1 MKEEKTYRQ
10 EAVVPDRGLP
20 FKLFR
25 FEGADGKYI
34 REAHQHCSVEIFA
47 VREGKADAYLGD
59 KKYVLS
65 AGEFMI
71 INSNEVHSIHTSGRN
86 EAIVLQIPMEK
97 QIMRLS
103 GEKREEDEKLF
114 ALLEKMYRQQIRKEY
129 GYELLMQSIFYQL
142 KYLLITVYQ
151 VPDER
156 KEHCTENRKMG
167 HLGKITG
174 YLQEHYAEEIS
185 LETLAATFGYCPT
198 YLSKMFRRYGR
209 INYKDYLRSIRF
221 EHALRELEETDL
233 TIGEIALKNG
243 FPNSQAFPDCSG
255 RNTVFCRQSTREDN
269 KFRTKFLNQGF
280 CTEFIYSF
288 NISSSRTAAGS
299 RAWGRA
305 PVCRPAYRTSARIW
319 TGD

>member
-1 MKEEKTYRQ
+1 MTMKEEKTYRQ

-97 QIMRLS
+97 QIMRFS
-103 GEKREEDEKLF
+103 GEKKEEDGKLF

-243 FPNSQAFPDCSG
+243 FPNSQAFSRLFREKYGILPTEYQ
-255 RNTVFCRQSTREDN
+255 RRQ
-269 KFRTKFLNQGF
+269 
-280 CTEFIYSF
+280 
-288 NISSSRTAAGS
+288 
-299 RAWGRA
+299 
-305 PVCRPAYRTSARIW
+305 
-319 TGD
+319 

>member
-1 MKEEKTYRQ
+1 MTMKEEKIYRQ

-34 REAHQHCSVEIFA
+34 CEAHQHSSVEIFA
-47 VREGKADAYLGD
+47 LREGKVDFCLGD
-59 KKYVLS
+59 KKYVLP
-65 AGEFMI
+65 AGKFI
-71 INSNEVHSIHTSGRN
+71 IVNSNEVHSIHTSGRN

-97 QIMRLS
+97 QIMRFS
-103 GEKREEDEKLF
+103 GEKKEEDGKLF

-142 KYLLITVYQ
+142 KYLLVTAYRIPEEKKDYYPGNT
-151 VPDER
+151 
-156 KEHCTENRKMG
+156 HSG
-167 HLGKITG
+167 HLERITG
-174 YLQEHYAEEIS
+174 YLREHYAEEIS

-198 YLSKMFRRYGR
+198 YLSKMFRQYGR

-243 FPNSQAFPDCSG
+243 FPNSQAFSRLFREKYGILPTEYQRRQKENDSAAFLMIQIQAESSLLG
-255 RNTVFCRQSTREDN
+255 R
-269 KFRTKFLNQGF
+269 L
-280 CTEFIYSF
+280 
-288 NISSSRTAAGS
+288 
-299 RAWGRA
+299 
-305 PVCRPAYRTSARIW
+305 
-319 TGD
+319 

>member
-71 INSNEVHSIHTSGRN
+71 VNSNEVHSIHTSGRN

-97 QIMRLS
+97 QIMRFS

-129 GYELLMQSIFYQL
+129 GYELLI
-142 KYLLITVYQ
+142 
-151 VPDER
+151 
-156 KEHCTENRKMG
+156 
-167 HLGKITG
+167 GKITG

-243 FPNSQAFPDCSG
+243 FPNSQAFSRLFREKYGILPTEYQ
-255 RNTVFCRQSTREDN
+255 RRQ
-269 KFRTKFLNQGF
+269 
-280 CTEFIYSF
+280 
-288 NISSSRTAAGS
+288 
-299 RAWGRA
+299 
-305 PVCRPAYRTSARIW
+305 
-319 TGD
+319 

>member
-71 INSNEVHSIHTSGRN
+71 VNSNEVHSIHTSGRN

-97 QIMRLS
+97 QIMRFS
-103 GEKREEDEKLF
+103 GEKREEDQKLF

-142 KYLLITVYQ
+142 KYLLLTVYQ
-151 VPDER
+151 MSDER
-156 KEHCTENRKMG
+156 KEHCTET
-167 HLGKITG
+167 GKWD
-174 YLQEHYAEEIS
+174 A
-185 LETLAATFGYCPT
+185 LE
-198 YLSKMFRRYGR
+198 
-209 INYKDYLRSIRF
+209 RS
-221 EHALRELEETDL
+221 
-233 TIGEIALKNG
+233 
-243 FPNSQAFPDCSG
+243 PDIC
-255 RNTVFCRQSTREDN
+255 RNTMRK
-269 KFRTKFLNQGF
+269 KFRWKRWQQRLGIVPL
-280 CTEFIYSF
+280 IYLKCS
-288 NISSSRTAAGS
+288 AGMAGS
-299 RAWGRA
+299 TIKIICGVSGLNMHCGNWRK
-305 PVCRPAYRTSARIW
+305 RISP
-319 TGD
+319 